1 MIERWPQRYARIA
14 GVLYLGTIVT
24 GALAAMSTGGRSIA
38 NLSATLCYVGVTV
51 LFYYLFRPVNRGL
64 SLVAAIFSLVGC
76 LAGALTA
83 LELTLLPV
91 SPLVFFG
98 VYCLLIGYLIL
109 QSTFL
114 PRILGVL
121 MAIGGAGWLTFVSPA
136 LSTRLS
142 PFNMLPGVVGEGALT
157 LWLLVRGVDA
167 PRWRMR
173 ATASERG

>member
-1 MIERWPQRYARIA
+1 
-14 GVLYLGTIVT
+14 LGTIVT

-121 MAIGGAGWLTFVSPA
+121 MAIGGADLRIAGPLDPA
-136 LSTRLS
+136 LPLQHA
-142 PFNMLPGVVGEGALT
+142 PGRR
-157 LWLLVRGVDA
+157 RGRSAHPVA
-167 PRWRMR
+167 PRQRR
-173 ATASERG
+173 RCSEVENAGDGLGARLIARRPRT